1 MRKDLILVADDEP
14 SIVELLVYNL
24 GREGYDVAAAADG
37 PETLRVF
44 ADKKPS
50 LVILDI
56 SMPGMDGFE
65 VCREIRKVSDV
76 PIIMLT
82 ARNTETNKV
91 VGLELG
97 ADDYVTKPFS
107 VAELMARVKA
117 NLRRAEAGRG
127 GADGNS
133 PANLITRGD
142 FSMDRDRREVKVG
155 GTKADLTTKE
165 FDLLW
170 LLASRPGVVFSR
182 QRILDIV
189 WGGEACVVDRAIDVH
204 VRHAREKLDAAS
216 PGGGALIS
224 SVRGVG
230 YRFEE
235 PGGSR

>member
-1 MRKDLILVADDEP
+1 MRKDTILVADDEP

-56 SMPGMDGFE
+56 SMPGMDGFD

-127 GADGNS
+127 VADGNS

-155 GTKADLTTKE
+155 GAKADLTTKE

-204 VRHAREKLDAAS
+204 VRHVREKLDAAS
-216 PGGGALIS
+216 PGGGGLVN

>member
-14 SIVELLVYNL
+14 SIVELLAYNL
-24 GREGYDVAAAADG
+24 GREGYDVASASDG

-44 ADKKPS
+44 AERKPS
-50 LVILDI
+50 LVVLDI

-65 VCREIRKVSDV
+65 VCREIRKTSDI

-82 ARNTETNKV
+82 ARNTEMNKV

-117 NLRRAEAGRG
+117 NLRRTDAGRG
-127 GADGNS
+127 VAEVKDASG
-133 PANLITRGD
+133 LITRGD
-142 FSMDRDRREVKVG
+142 FSIDRERREVEVG

-182 QRILDIV
+182 QRILDSV
-189 WGGEACVVDRAIDVH
+189 WGGEVCVVDRAIDVH
-204 VRHAREKLDAAS
+204 VRHVREKLDAAR
-216 PGGGALIS
+216 PGSGSLIS
-224 SVRGVG
+224 TVRGVG

-235 PGGSR
+235 QVG